1 MVLVPISLKESSAF
15 KIFLI
20 IHPPPRRYVQADPL
34 RGQRRKPIWGYPSYF
49 LWVVLAYL
57 DTMNGVNTVKEVE
70 VRKNPINL
78 IGSSGSCV
86 VKAVIDEF

>member
-1 MVLVPISLKESSAF
+1 
-15 KIFLI
+15 
-20 IHPPPRRYVQADPL
+20 
-34 RGQRRKPIWGYPSYF
+34 
-49 LWVVLAYL
+49 
-57 DTMNGVNTVKEVE
+57 MNGVNTVKEVE